1 MRSAQAPNAVV
12 MIRPHHFTSNPQTLG
27 DNGFQSKDTRDP
39 SEISNLARAEF
50 DTMVV
55 ALRKAGVTVHDFDDT
70 GTTTPDSVF
79 PNNWFS
85 THAGGHLAVYPMY
98 AKNRRAER
106 RWDIIEALKAEYR
119 VQDVIDFSG
128 LEQDGVFL
136 EGTGAMVLDHIGR
149 VAYTV
154 QSNRADPVILER
166 FCTYFNY
173 EPMAFAAA
181 DRSGT
186 SVYHTNVLMT
196 VGTGYVL
203 ICDAMITDSDR
214 RTDVMQRLAEG
225 GRDVI
230 SLSHAQIDSFAGN
243 AFELSG
249 KDGLVL
255 ALSQTA
261 YDALTPHQ
269 LSRIQQHATP
279 LPLAVPTIETAG
291 GSVRCMLAGVH
302 LARRPEQKAS

>member
-1 MRSAQAPNAVV
+1 MV
-12 MIRPHHFTSNPQTLG
+12 RPHHFTSNPQTLG
-27 DNGFQSKDTRDP
+27 DNGFQTEDTRSP
-39 SEISNLARAEF
+39 AEIASLARDEF
-50 DTMVV
+50 DDMVSK
-55 ALRKAGVTVHDFDDT
+55 LRGVGVTVHDFDDK
-70 GTTTPDSVF
+70 GTATPDSVF

-85 THAGGHLAVYPMY
+85 THAGGHMAVYPMY
-98 AKNRRAER
+98 AQNRRVER

-119 VQDVIDFSG
+119 VQNVIDFSG

-149 VAYTV
+149 VAYTA
-154 QSNRADPVILER
+154 QSNRADPVLLER
-166 FCTYFNY
+166 FCTHFNY

-181 DRSGT
+181 DQNGK

-196 VGTGYVL
+196 VGTGFAL
-203 ICDAMITDSDR
+203 ICDAMITDTAR
-214 RTDVMQRLAEG
+214 RAEVLERLAED

-230 SLSHAQIDSFAGN
+230 SLTHSQINNFTGN

-261 YDALTPHQ
+261 YDALTPSQ
-269 LSRIQQHATP
+269 LDSITPHATP

-291 GSVRCMLAGVH
+291 GSVRCMLAGIH
-302 LARRPEQKAS
+302 LARRPRTESFPT